1 MESDIMKRKSS
12 ICRYTGMWILSL
24 VVLSV
29 SSCSD
34 NDSSTNQGAG
44 DDAIADDTPQAEVSK
59 TPVIFPAD
67 SLAAA
72 DTLVTDSGLQFIELT
87 VGAGARPTEGNQV
100 FVHYTGLLE
109 DGSIFDS
116 SYPRGEPLA
125 FPIGRGRVIAGWDEG
140 IARMAVGGRARLI
153 IPPDLGYGSRGAGDV
168 IPPNATII
176 FDVWLVNAE

>member
-1 MESDIMKRKSS
+1 MGSESKPNKRNIRGHS
-12 ICRYTGMWILSL
+12 GMVFLL
-24 VVLSV
+24 VVV
-29 SSCSD
+29 MGVWSCSD
-34 NDSSTNQGAG
+34 DDNPTAPGAS
-44 DDAIADDTPQAEVSK
+44 DDPIVDDTQQGDVPK
-59 TPVIFPAD
+59 TAVIFPAD

-87 VGAGARPTEGNQV
+87 AGAGARPTEGNQV

-116 SYPRGEPLA
+116 SYPRGEPFDFLL
-125 FPIGRGRVIAGWDEG
+125 GRRQVIAGWDEG
-140 IARMAVGGRARLI
+140 IALMAVGGRARLI
-153 IPPDLGYGSRGAGDV
+153 IPPLLGYGSRGAGDV